1 MRSDRVDLNA
11 PRSRATSCGSA
22 AIGPTRTSPPR
33 IQREKAV
40 ASLTDATIRL
50 ARSKRGLLGIFV
62 ASFAEST
69 VVPVPFETIMVP
81 MLLANREKIWLI
93 ATVTTLGCLLGALAG
108 YAVGYF
114 AFETVGRWLLE
125 LLNATEQFESF
136 QSEFDQHGF
145 WIIFSVGIFPIPFQV
160 ATVGSGLAAYPL
172 VPFLVAATLARSLR
186 YYGLALL
193 VMLFGERVATFIKR
207 HQTKTKIAFWVL
219 LAIAAA
225 ATVVAYV
232 R

>member
-1 MRSDRVDLNA
+1 M
-11 PRSRATSCGSA
+11 
-22 AIGPTRTSPPR
+22 
-33 IQREKAV
+33 
-40 ASLTDATIRL
+40 ASLTEATISL
-50 ARSKRGLLGIFV
+50 ARSKRGLFGIFV

-69 VVPVPFETIMVP
+69 IVPIPFEAIMVP

-114 AFETVGRWLLE
+114 AFETVGRWVLE
-125 LLNATEQFESF
+125 LLNATVQFESF
-136 QSEFDQHGF
+136 QSQFDQHGF
-145 WIIFSVGIFPIPFQV
+145 WIIFSVGVFPIPFQV

-172 VPFLVAATLARSLR
+172 VPFLLAATLARSIR

-193 VMLFGERVATFIKR
+193 VMLFGERVATVIR
-207 HQTKTKIAFWVL
+207 HHQTKAKIAFWIL

-225 ATVVAYV
+225 ATAVAYV